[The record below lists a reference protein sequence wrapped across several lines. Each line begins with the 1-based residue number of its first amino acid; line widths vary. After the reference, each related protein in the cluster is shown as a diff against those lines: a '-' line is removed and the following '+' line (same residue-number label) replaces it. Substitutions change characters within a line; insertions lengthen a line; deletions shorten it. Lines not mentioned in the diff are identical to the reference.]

1 MPVGMVPATLVLY
14 ENDKRP
20 VEDDTSLF
28 GAAAFY
34 NNTAVTAAA
43 FYNNT
48 AVTAAAFYNNIAVT
62 AAGFLP
68 PMCDL
73 DYYSIVPKF
82 GRKAACGQLK
92 QDIANILGTR
102 SKPGTLFNTIYY
114 KIKYLFPR
122 NLLRSTPADC
132 PAGTAPPI
140 PAPDWD
146 SRRARAAV
154 LHRGSGRLL
163 IFRRTGTDHFRL

>member
-43 FYNNT
+43 F
-48 AVTAAAFYNNIAVT
+48 
-62 AAGFLP
+62 LP

-73 DYYSIVPKF
+73 DT
-82 GRKAACGQLK
+82 
-92 QDIANILGTR
+92 IALR
-102 SKPGTLFNTIYY
+102 
-114 KIKYLFPR
+114 R
-122 NLLRSTPADC
+122 NSGERLP
-132 PAGTAPPI
+132 
-140 PAPDWD
+140 
-146 SRRARAAV
+146 V
-154 LHRGSGRLL
+154 GS
-163 IFRRTGTDHFRL
+163 